1 MGYSRLFFLFLFKC
15 NAIGRESIVFFP
27 IAVDYGSHPQHWLLF
42 DRIVQQI
49 VLQSEGND
57 AGIIRNPD
65 VAPIEINVK
74 EIVHLLAKEEEL
86 VAARK
91 KAEELERENSDMS
104 TRLAKK
110 EQELDLRT
118 QEKVIRN
125 VATNSDSFVRRCL
138 DFQRKPIDLSSRGS
152 RRVDTFT
159 DPLSG
164 RHGGQPG
171 EGQGTSGEGDVDAH
185 RDQTENLG
193 ATGQPGD
200 PVATDQQR
208 KVRKEAIG
216 TAGSLWKFTGRC

>member
-1 MGYSRLFFLFLFKC
+1 MERSGFYVLFLCF
-15 NAIGRESIVFFP
+15 
-27 IAVDYGSHPQHWLLF
+27 AVDYGSHPQHWLLF

-49 VLQSEGND
+49 VLQSEGNET
-57 AGIIRNPD
+57 GTIRNPD

-125 VATNSDSFVRRCL
+125 GSINRYSLIRDSASFL
-138 DFQRKPIDLSSRGS
+138 FAGLRG
-152 RRVDTFT
+152 
-159 DPLSG
+159 
-164 RHGGQPG
+164 
-171 EGQGTSGEGDVDAH
+171 A
-185 RDQTENLG
+185 
-193 ATGQPGD
+193 
-200 PVATDQQR
+200 
-208 KVRKEAIG
+208 
-216 TAGSLWKFTGRC
+216 

>member
-1 MGYSRLFFLFLFKC
+1 MIPNPRFT
-15 NAIGRESIVFFP
+15 VFFS
-27 IAVDYGSHPQHWLLF
+27 VDYGSHPQHWLLF

-57 AGIIRNPD
+57 TGVTRNPD

-118 QEKVIRN
+118 QEKVII
-125 VATNSDSFVRRCL
+125 ARCL
-138 DFQRKPIDLSSRGS
+138 AQIEMVVHRSSSHRS
-152 RRVDTFT
+152 IPHF
-159 DPLSG
+159 LG
-164 RHGGQPG
+164 RHRGQLG
-171 EGQGTSGEGDVDAH
+171 EGERTARERDVDAH
-185 RDQTENLG
+185 RDQAEDLG
-193 ATGQPGD
+193 ITRQSRD
-200 PVATDQQR
+200 PVTADKQR
-208 KVRKEAIG
+208 KIREEEVGAI
-216 TAGSLWKFTGRC
+216 GSLWQFTGRCQSDH